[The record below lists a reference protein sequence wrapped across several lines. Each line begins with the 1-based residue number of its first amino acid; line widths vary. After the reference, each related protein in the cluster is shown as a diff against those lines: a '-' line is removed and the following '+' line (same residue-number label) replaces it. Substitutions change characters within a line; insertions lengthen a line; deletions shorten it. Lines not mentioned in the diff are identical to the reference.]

1 MLLIF
6 FCIVVQFVQ
15 FVNLF
20 TVPIQIG
27 VFSVLCIN
35 LYDNNNNKIQMCVH
49 VYHTTSTYTHIC
61 YSYPAGTTISPSRTS
76 LLPSGGQ
83 LDLQTGQFKCP
94 LTNQVVKHSA

>member
-6 FCIVVQFVQ
+6 FVFVVQFVQ

-27 VFSVLCIN
+27 VFSVLCTTRVPH
-35 LYDNNNNKIQMCVH
+35 NK
-49 VYHTTSTYTHIC
+49 YESYTHIC

>member
-1 MLLIF
+1 MNIVTNF
-6 FCIVVQFVQ
+6 FCICCSICSICQFVHSTYTNRC
-15 FVNLF
+15 FC
-20 TVPIQIG
+20 
-27 VFSVLCIN
+27 SVLCICTTITKYD
-35 LYDNNNNKIQMCVH
+35 LYTH